1 MSQESVAAQAAQFW
15 ELLQRA
21 QKLALSAQSTAFA
34 KAADRSFRSW
44 MPIRPAQRP

>member
-21 QKLALSAQSTAFA
+21 QTVGTERAIDSLREGSGTGVFG
-34 KAADRSFRSW
+34 R
-44 MPIRPAQRP
+44 